1 MDGYVA
7 LARLNPPPSKS
18 QGDEYEAFL
27 SDMVRLLFSSLF
39 FEANL
44 PRRTTALQA
53 LECLHKI
60 VIAGGAF
67 KPHWMCATENGMENL
82 LHILESDSY
91 ETNKDLALSIFDS
104 FWPLASV
111 DPRAIFGERDVLEEV
126 LASCDSPNPIRST
139 TASYLLR
146 LLMRTKGYKR
156 TVLETL
162 ELLTDRLE
170 AQIAVARRDLSEAAR
185 ERPMFGLLFCI
196 RAVLTDLGRSEDT
209 RHYSREWVGR
219 TVRACMVVSDIVS
232 EVLNSDSPEGQT
244 GSPSCDGQTLL
255 MCCWRSSKEV
265 SHLLAAL
272 IDKLPNGSLGD
283 GAILSVADVK
293 DIGNFFTRLLGTTVH
308 RGAFEQESCWLK
320 SSFCNVDQSKY
331 PCRLSSDSQI
341 FAPSCGGRPRESF
354 EPTSRPCSS
363 KL

>member
-1 MDGYVA
+1 MTQRIRSSRQTISYQLQLFSRFADGYVA
-7 LARLNPPPSKS
+7 LIRSNPPSTS

-27 SDMVRLLFSSLF
+27 SDLVRLLFSSLF

-139 TASYLLR
+139 TASYRLR

-156 TVLETL
+156 TVLATL

-170 AQIAVARRDLSEAAR
+170 AQIAVARKDLSEAAR
-185 ERPMFGLLFCI
+185 GRPMFGLLFCI
-196 RAVLTDLGRSEDT
+196 RAVFTDLGQTEEM
-209 RHYSREWVGR
+209 RHYREWVGR
-219 TVRACMVVSDIVS
+219 TVRACMAVSDIVS

-244 GSPSCDGQTLL
+244 GSSCDGQTLL

-272 IDKLPNGSLGD
+272 IDKLPNDALGD
-283 GAILSVADVK
+283 GAILSVADAK

-308 RGAFEQESCWLK
+308 RGAFEQE
-320 SSFCNVDQSKY
+320 
-331 PCRLSSDSQI
+331 R
-341 FAPSCGGRPRESF
+341 
-354 EPTSRPCSS
+354 
-363 KL
+363 